1 MRPMKHNDRSIS
13 SAVKRRARKIRM
25 VLMDVDGVLTDGR
38 ICIFAEHDGSV
49 AEMKI
54 FHAHDGVGL
63 GLAKQMGLVTG
74 VISGRRSPATERRA
88 VELGMDFVVQGQENK
103 LLAYQQVLKQTGA
116 TDEEVCYIGDDLP
129 DLPILQRVGLA
140 VSVPNAAV
148 EAKKNAHY
156 ITNRPGG
163 KGAVREVI
171 ELILKAKGQWGHAVA
186 RFITRDE

>member
-1 MRPMKHNDRSIS
+1 
-13 SAVKRRARKIRM
+13 
-25 VLMDVDGVLTDGR
+25 MDVDGVLTDGR
-38 ICIFAEHDGSV
+38 ICICAERDGRV
-49 AEMKI
+49 ADMKL

-88 VELGMDFVVQGQENK
+88 VELGMDFVLLGQENK
-103 LLAYQQVLKQTGA
+103 LLAYQQVLRQTGA

-129 DLPILQRVGLA
+129 DLPLLQRVGLA

-148 EAKKNAHY
+148 EAMNNAHY

-163 KGAVREVI
+163 EGAVREVI

-186 RFITRDE
+186 MFMTRDE